1 MRTGIIF
8 SGGVGSMWRAWRSLM
23 LFKQSWFKYSLLS
36 IWLNNAPTWKVAVGS
51 FIFGW
56 LADKLQEKLAPS
68 RWVQGLAKMAGLLTP
83 GNASTRWLPW
93 RATYPLA
100 LKGVT
105 TQQKKKK
112 KRRIRRENSKK
123 SFNQREEN
131 SLKLFICFVFFFSL
145 IVCELRLFASWGC

>member
-83 GNASTRWLPW
+83 ADASTRWLPW

-105 TQQKKKK
+105 TQQKKK